1 MKKRIFAQSRRRAPG
16 YSLLEVLVAMAVFG
30 FGILAFM
37 QLQGHLNRVNL
48 DARIRTMAANIA
60 EEHIEMQERFTR
72 LASDAQ
78 GVGFAYQ
85 DIDDDT
91 TTLTRGGIEFTIQ
104 QTVTD
109 YYWDADSGQFSYTAT
124 SGSVFSDFKHLQ
136 VSVTWAS
143 PEFNRGDSTG
153 TSVGRLGSGDLQVS
167 TVISSKI
174 TATNHLALLDEL
186 AIQGLCVPMVTCL

>member
-1 MKKRIFAQSRRRAPG
+1 MKKWNFTARKSAAIG
-16 YSLLEVLVAMAVFG
+16 YSLLEVLIAMTVFG

-72 LASDAQ
+72 LATDAD
-78 GVGFAYQ
+78 GAGLAYQ
-85 DIDDDT
+85 DISSDT
-91 TTLTRGGIEFTIQ
+91 TTLTRGGIQFTIQ

-109 YYWDADSGQFSYTAT
+109 YYWDADAGQFSYTAS
-124 SGSVFSDFKHLQ
+124 SGSVFSDFKHLE
-136 VSVTWAS
+136 VSVSWQG
-143 PEFNRGDSTG
+143 PEFNRGDDTG
-153 TSVGRLGSGDLQVS
+153 TSVGRLGSGDLEVS

-186 AIQGLCVPMVTCL
+186 AIQGLCIPMVSCL